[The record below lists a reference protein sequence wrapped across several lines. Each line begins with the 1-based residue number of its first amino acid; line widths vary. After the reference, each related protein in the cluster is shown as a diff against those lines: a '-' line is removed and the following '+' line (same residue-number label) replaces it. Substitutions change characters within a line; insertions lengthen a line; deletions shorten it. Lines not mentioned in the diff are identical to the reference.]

1 MTSSSANRHSEFISG
16 EIDREVRRIVDECYT
31 KATEIIEQ
39 NVDVL
44 HRSAALL
51 MEKEK
56 ITGEEFAALFT
67 PADANASKESEV
79 PAQSDATVQA

>member
-1 MTSSSANRHSEFISG
+1 
-16 EIDREVRRIVDECYT
+16 
-31 KATEIIEQ
+31 
-39 NVDVL
+39 
-44 HRSAALL
+44 

-79 PAQSDATVQA
+79 PAQSDAPVQA